1 MRLFVNDLQL
11 PELSGLP
18 LPSQQFLLK
27 AAYSRLSPAMRW
39 FPTILGLI
47 GCFVGAAVMVFVAK
61 AVLPLVFEMFPAGM
75 NGSLYLSIIGGTIG
89 GSAFC
94 FVGKQVVRVCLRR
107 HLRRLM
113 N

>member
-1 MRLFVNDLQL
+1 
-11 PELSGLP
+11 
-18 LPSQQFLLK
+18 
-27 AAYSRLSPAMRW
+27 MRW

-47 GCFVGAAVMVFVAK
+47 GCLVGAAVMVIVAN
-61 AVLPLVFEMFPAGM
+61 AVVPLVFEMFPAGM

-94 FVGKQVVRVCLRR
+94 LVARQVVRVCLRR
-107 HLRRLM
+107 HLRRLT